1 MKSVLAL
8 MCVLLVLLGAES
20 ALAGPGKGV
29 KTFLV
34 PKPVVQEKPLPEKT
48 CRVYSTTETTVVY
61 SPDVSVGAQFIQP
74 GCCCASNGIYIPGVS
89 VPSQS
94 TPTTLTQTVVI
105 CD

>member
-1 MKSVLAL
+1 MKKSVMALICALA
-8 MCVLLVLLGAES
+8 LLGAES

-29 KTFLV
+29 ETRLV
-34 PKPVVQEKPLPEKT
+34 PKPMVEKPKG
-48 CRVYSTTETTVVY
+48 CRIYSKTETTVVN
-61 SPDVSVGAQFIQP
+61 SPGVSVGAQFIQP
-74 GCCCASNGIYIPGVS
+74 GCCCASNGIYIPGVF